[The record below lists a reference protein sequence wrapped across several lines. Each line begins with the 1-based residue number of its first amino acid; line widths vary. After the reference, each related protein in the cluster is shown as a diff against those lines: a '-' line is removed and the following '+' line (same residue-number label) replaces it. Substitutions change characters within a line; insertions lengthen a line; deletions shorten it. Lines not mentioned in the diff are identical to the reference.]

1 MTQPE
6 FEQILSLLDEIR
18 LVVVDRYNT
27 IYMPRFNALGGKQ
40 MLPLASPILWHGKS
54 LQLSVL
60 DEAIQKTN
68 KSYVYQLNNVVT
80 QRATFAQNTHDHSS
94 FEDRVIDGINYMGI
108 LTNDMINNPAYH
120 IPTLP
125 YHVKAEV
132 IIALLTE
139 ILKALRTL

>member
-68 KSYVYQLNNVVT
+68 KSYVYQLNNVVK
-80 QRATFAQNTHDHSS
+80 QRATFAQRMHDHSG
-94 FEDRVIDGINYMGI
+94 FEDRVVDGINYMGL
-108 LTNDMINNPAYH
+108 LTNEMISNPINH
-120 IPTLP
+120 IPNLP
-125 YHVKAEV
+125 YRVNAGHM
-132 IIALLTE
+132 IAILE
-139 ILKALRTL
+139 AILKALQTL